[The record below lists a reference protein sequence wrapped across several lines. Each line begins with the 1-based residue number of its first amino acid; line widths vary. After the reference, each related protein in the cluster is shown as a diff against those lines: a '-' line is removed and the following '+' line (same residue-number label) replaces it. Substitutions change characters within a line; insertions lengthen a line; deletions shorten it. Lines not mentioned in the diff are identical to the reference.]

1 MIQLIRRRIFPETME
16 ILYDR
21 AFTPDVLA
29 EDYEIKGG
37 KWYVDEEGWLVGENR
52 ENSAAMVMS
61 KGEYFGDVL
70 IEFDAATILPAT
82 RDINVTW
89 HASWNEETNKRDIAY
104 VAGLEGW
111 WQGMVGFEKSPTYD
125 FLVQTKLFKFNP
137 GQVYHIAVGNNGND
151 LFIAI
156 DDVLALEIHDPDPID
171 IEKFGRIGFEAYCTR
186 VKYKNLKVKKVTYE
200 DTAKPYDPEF

>member
-137 GQVYHIAVGNNGND
+137 GQVYHIAVGNIGND